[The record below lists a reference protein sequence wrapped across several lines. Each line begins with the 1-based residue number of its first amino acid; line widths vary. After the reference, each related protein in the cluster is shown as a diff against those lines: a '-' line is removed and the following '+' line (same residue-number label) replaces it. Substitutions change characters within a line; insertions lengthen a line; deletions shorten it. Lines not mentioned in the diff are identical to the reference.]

1 MQGESAHYGNE
12 EKDRP
17 REEGC
22 QKGSCQESAS

>member
-22 QKGSCQESAS
+22 QEGSCKESTS